1 MAPKQKSADGPS
13 SSSGKSSGTGGN
25 SNGTGGHGND
35 RQAISER
42 HNYMNGSS
50 TSERSSGA
58 GNDRSSAAGASAHAE
73 KTSSANTG
81 ASNSGTKRKAEA
93 PAPLV
98 SVDFGTM
105 ELPALRR
112 YCRLNKLKPRSK
124 SREDLVAAAARHW
137 NNVNV
142 KEVDSVAY
150 FLFAV
155 KHRNKVLKL
164 TMPLS

>member
-1 MAPKQKSADGPS
+1 MAPKQKTTEGPS
-13 SSSGKSSGTGGN
+13 SSGGKSSGTGGN

-35 RQAISER
+35 RQATSER

-50 TSERSSGA
+50 SGGGA
-58 GNDRSSAAGASAHAE
+58 GNDRSSATTGGAHAE
-73 KTSSANTG
+73 KTSSSNTG

-98 SVDFGTM
+98 SVDFNTM
-105 ELPALRR
+105 ELSALRR
-112 YCRLNKLKPRSK
+112 YCRLHKLKPRSK
-124 SREDLVAAAARHW
+124 SREDLAAAAARHW